1 MNEFWFQREYASNF
15 EKFPVCIE
23 SQNLSNFEIGLNQTE
38 RESPIWNKAMLTV
51 TQLTKVY
58 NKQTAVK
65 EVSFHLD
72 GGEVVGLLGPNGA
85 GKSTTMKCIVGLLR
99 KTEGE
104 IQIGGH
110 DHLSVEA
117 KRLFS
122 YIPET
127 PYVYDLLTIWEHM
140 QFIAQAYGVRD
151 WKARALELLELY
163 ELEDKQKK
171 LGRDLSKGM
180 RQKVSICC
188 ALLPDPQLLFFDEPM
203 IGLDPK
209 AIKNTKNLFKTLK
222 DQGKTILVST
232 HLIEGIESIAD
243 RILIMK
249 DGEIIGNDT
258 IANLRLQAETGSGLS
273 LEDLFLELTKD
284 EWGSPAPKEGSI
296 NSSQ

>member
-1 MNEFWFQREYASNF
+1 MTY
-15 EKFPVCIE
+15 
-23 SQNLSNFEIGLNQTE
+23 
-38 RESPIWNKAMLTV
+38 MLTV
-51 TQLTKVY
+51 TDLSKKYGKQDAVSHISFQL
-58 NKQTAVK
+58 Q
-65 EVSFHLD
+65 

-99 KTEGE
+99 KTSGE
-104 IQIGGH
+104 ITIGGY

-117 KRLFS
+117 KRVFS
-122 YIPET
+122 YLPET

-151 WKARALELLELY
+151 WKGRALELLELY
-163 ELEDKQKK
+163 ELDDKQKK

-188 ALLPDPQLLFFDEPM
+188 GLLPNPQLLFFDEPM

-222 DQGKTILVST
+222 EEGKTILVST

-243 RILIMK
+243 RIMIMK
-249 DGEIIGNDT
+249 EGQIIGNDT
-258 IANLRLQAETGSGLS
+258 VENLKKQAAAGIGLS
-273 LEDLFLELTKD
+273 LEDLFLEMTKD
-284 EWGSPAPKEGSI
+284 A
-296 NSSQ
+296 

>member
-1 MNEFWFQREYASNF
+1 
-15 EKFPVCIE
+15 
-23 SQNLSNFEIGLNQTE
+23 
-38 RESPIWNKAMLTV
+38 MLTV
-51 TQLTKVY
+51 TDLSKKYGKQDAVSHISFQL
-58 NKQTAVK
+58 Q
-65 EVSFHLD
+65 

-99 KTEGE
+99 KTSGE
-104 IQIGGH
+104 ISIGGY

-117 KRLFS
+117 KRVFS

-127 PYVYDLLTIWEHM
+127 PYVYDLLSIWEHM
-140 QFIAQAYGVRD
+140 QFIAQAYGVRE

-163 ELEDKQKK
+163 ELDDKQKK

-188 ALLPDPQLLFFDEPM
+188 GLLPNPQLLFFDEPM

-222 DQGKTILVST
+222 EEGKTILVST

-243 RILIMK
+243 RIMIMK
-249 DGEIIGNDT
+249 EGQIIGNDT
-258 IANLRLQAETGSGLS
+258 VENLKKQAAAGIGLS
-273 LEDLFLELTKD
+273 LEDLFLEMTKD
-284 EWGSPAPKEGSI
+284 A
-296 NSSQ
+296 

>member
-1 MNEFWFQREYASNF
+1 MDY
-15 EKFPVCIE
+15 
-23 SQNLSNFEIGLNQTE
+23 
-38 RESPIWNKAMLTV
+38 MLTV
-51 TQLTKVY
+51 TDLSKMYGKQEAVSNLSFQL
-58 NKQTAVK
+58 Q
-65 EVSFHLD
+65 

-99 KTEGE
+99 KTSGE
-104 IQIGGH
+104 ISIGGY

-140 QFIAQAYGVRD
+140 QFIAQAYGVRE
-151 WKARALELLELY
+151 WKTRALELLELY
-163 ELEDKQKK
+163 ELDDKQKK

-232 HLIEGIESIAD
+232 HLIEGIEAIAD
-243 RILIMK
+243 RIMIMK
-249 DGEIIGNDT
+249 EGQIIGNDT
-258 IANLRLQAETGSGLS
+258 IENLKKQAAAGIGLS
-273 LEDLFLELTKD
+273 LEDLFLEMTKD
-284 EWGSPAPKEGSI
+284 A
-296 NSSQ
+296 